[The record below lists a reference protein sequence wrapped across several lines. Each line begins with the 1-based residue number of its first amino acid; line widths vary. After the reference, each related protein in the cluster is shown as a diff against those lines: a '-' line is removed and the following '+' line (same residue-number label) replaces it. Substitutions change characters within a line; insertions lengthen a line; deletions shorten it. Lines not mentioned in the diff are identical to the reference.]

1 MSRYRFIDITEL
13 PPEIE
18 DQVVAAVQTGTIR
31 LVQEASSSK
40 QYVDGRE
47 LDSVLGLPNGRL
59 DA

>member
-1 MSRYRFIDITEL
+1 MSRYRFIDITSL

-18 DQVVAAVQTGTIR
+18 AQVVAAVEAGTIR
-31 LVQEASSSK
+31 LVQEASSTK

-47 LDSVLGLPNGRL
+47 LDTVLGLPHGRL